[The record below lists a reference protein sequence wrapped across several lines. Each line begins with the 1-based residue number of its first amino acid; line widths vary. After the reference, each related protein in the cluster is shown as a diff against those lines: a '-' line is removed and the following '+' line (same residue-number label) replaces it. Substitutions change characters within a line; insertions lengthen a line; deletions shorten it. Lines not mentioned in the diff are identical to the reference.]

1 MSVEY
6 IMLQYENDMLKRENE
21 KWMKLISEAH
31 VEIEGL
37 KHTFHYMQ
45 AECDEYCRN
54 NERIWETTKRWIQE
68 DSAIISKQAGQI
80 QYLTKRLRILE
91 PNRDFES
98 NGSSIAS
105 NTVEPGKEKKGVA
118 EGAIEGVDA

>member
-1 MSVEY
+1 MSEEY
-6 IMLQYENDMLKRENE
+6 IMLQYENDILKQENI

-31 VEIEGL
+31 AEIEGL

-80 QYLTKRLRILE
+80 QYLTKRLQ
-91 PNRDFES
+91 DFEL
-98 NGSSIAS
+98 NSSGTAS
-105 NTVEPGKEKKGVA
+105 NPVGPGKEKKG
-118 EGAIEGVDA
+118 EDEGVTEGINTLDNCA